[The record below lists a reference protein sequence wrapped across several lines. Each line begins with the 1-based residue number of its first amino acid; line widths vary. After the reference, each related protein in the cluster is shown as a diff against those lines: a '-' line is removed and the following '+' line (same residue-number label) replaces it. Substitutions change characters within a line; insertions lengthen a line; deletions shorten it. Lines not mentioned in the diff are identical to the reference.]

1 MPVLM
6 PSADVPTI
14 DISPLFGA
22 DPDAKAHVARQINE
36 ACRGSGFFYASHH
49 GIDVRRL
56 QDVVNEF
63 HRTMTDQEKH
73 DLAIHAYNE
82 NNSHVRNGYYMARP
96 GRKTVESWCYLNPSF
111 SEDHPMIKAGTPMH
125 EVNIWPDEERHP
137 GFRSFGEQY
146 YREVFRLSKVLLRG
160 FALALGKPEEFF
172 EDEVTEEDTLSAVS
186 MIRYPYLDPY
196 PEAAIKTGPDGTR
209 LSFEDHLDVS
219 MITVLFQTEVQNLQV
234 ETVDGWQSLPTSGEN
249 FLINCGTYLGYL
261 TNDYFPAPNH
271 RVKYVNAERLSLPFF
286 LHAGQNSVMEP
297 FHPEDTG
304 DRKLNPAV
312 TYGEY
317 LQEGFHALIA
327 KNGQT

>member
-14 DISPLFGA
+14 DISPQLFGT
-22 DPDAKAHVARQINE
+22 DPTPRRTSRGRSTRPA
-36 ACRGSGFFYASHH
+36 RGSGFFYASHH

-56 QDVVNEF
+56 QTWSNEST
-63 HRTMTDQEKH
+63 TMTDQRSTTWRSTR
-73 DLAIHAYNE
+73 YNE

-96 GRKTVESWCYLNPSF
+96 GRETVESWCYLNPSF
-111 SEDHPMIKAGTPMH
+111 GEDHPMMKAGTPMH
-125 EVNIWPDEERHP
+125 EVNVWPDEERHP
-137 GFRSFGEQY
+137 DFGSFGEQY
-146 YREVFRLSKVLLRG
+146 HREVSASRRCCCGASRWRRQAG
-160 FALALGKPEEFF
+160 ESSSN
-172 EDEVTEEDTLSAVS
+172 EVTEEDTLSAVS

-219 MITVLFQTEVQNLQV
+219 MITVLSKTEVQNLQV

-286 LHAGQNSVMEP
+286 LHAGQNSVMKP
-297 FHPEDTG
+297 FTRRTG

-317 LQEGFHALIA
+317 LQEGF
-327 KNGQT
+327 TR